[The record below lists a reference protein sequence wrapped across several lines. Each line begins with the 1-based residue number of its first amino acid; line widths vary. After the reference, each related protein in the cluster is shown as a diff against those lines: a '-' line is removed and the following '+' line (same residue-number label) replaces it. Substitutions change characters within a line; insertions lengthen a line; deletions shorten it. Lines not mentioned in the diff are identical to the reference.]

1 MASLPEKASLEP
13 ATAKVKSSFQRSIPV
28 GPWSLASGLRAR
40 VRICAGAEGAG
51 GLRAEWP
58 QPGVPAA
65 ARAQQQPPPPPL
77 QPPPPPPP
85 PPLPGPPPLPM
96 AAPSLAA
103 PGLSGSGEGGGGVKR
118 EGRMGREGWEAAAAV
133 QRGSRR
139 AWPAA
144 PGTRAAAAGGSASSG
159 PPGRDPLRRQTPSGP
174 RTPRSGDEALP
185 GEAGLGVSACHLLRA
200 ARLPQGHRAC

>member
-13 ATAKVKSSFQRSIPV
+13 ATAKVNSSVQRSIPV

-65 ARAQQQPPPPPL
+65 ARAQQQPPPPPPL

-103 PGLSGSGEGGGGVKR
+103 PGLSGSGRGRGRGGTGREDGAGGV
-118 EGRMGREGWEAAAAV
+118 GICG
-133 QRGSRR
+133 RGSAGVTPRLARR
-139 AWPAA
+139 
-144 PGTRAAAAGGSASSG
+144 PGTRAAAAGGSGSSG
-159 PPGRDPLRRQTPSGP
+159 PPGRDPLRRRRPG
-174 RTPRSGDEALP
+174 RALRRAGMKRFP
-185 GEAGLGVSACHLLRA
+185 ARRGLGVSACHLLRA